1 MPRGGGRQAISQS
14 AKPRGSFIR
23 NMEVRRYIDTPAW
36 VRKEL
41 KTQLGVGESTV
52 THALL
57 YTRSGEVSEEIRSKA
72 LEYDESCVMLAI
84 PEGQAMQI
92 VGEELHC
99 YLNGGVQLI
108 SNIKTGQYTV
118 FKGSKDSPIISG
130 WITPMDE
137 LGRIISLVSNM

>member
-1 MPRGGGRQAISQS
+1 
-14 AKPRGSFIR
+14 
-23 NMEVRRYIDTPAW
+23 MEVRRYIDTPAW

-72 LEYDESCVMLAI
+72 LEYDESSVMISI

-92 VGEELHC
+92 VGEEIHC

-108 SNIKTGQYTV
+108 SNLKTGQYEV
-118 FKGSKDSPIISG
+118 YKGAKGGTPIISG
-130 WITPMDE
+130 WTVPMDE
-137 LGRIISLVSNM
+137 LGKIIELVRNM

>member
-1 MPRGGGRQAISQS
+1 MD
-14 AKPRGSFIR
+14 
-23 NMEVRRYIDTPAW
+23 VRRYIDTPAW

-41 KTQLGVGESTV
+41 RDQLGVGESTV

-92 VGEELHC
+92 AGEELKC
-99 YLNGGVQLI
+99 YLKGGVLLI
-108 SNIKTGQYTV
+108 SNLKTGQYEV

-130 WITPMDE
+130 RTAPMDE
-137 LGRIISLVSNM
+137 LCKIIGLVSNM

>member
-1 MPRGGGRQAISQS
+1 MD
-14 AKPRGSFIR
+14 
-23 NMEVRRYIDTPAW
+23 VRRYIDTPAW

-41 KTQLGVGESTV
+41 RDQLGVGESTV

-92 VGEELHC
+92 AGEELNC
-99 YLNGGVQLI
+99 YLKRGLLLVANL
-108 SNIKTGQYTV
+108 KTGQYEV
-118 FKGSKDSPIISG
+118 YKGAKGGTPIISG
-130 WITPMDE
+130 WTAPMDE
-137 LGRIISLVSNM
+137 LGKIIELVSNM

>member
-1 MPRGGGRQAISQS
+1 MD
-14 AKPRGSFIR
+14 
-23 NMEVRRYIDTPAW
+23 VRRYIDTPAW

-92 VGEELHC
+92 AGEELHC
-99 YLNGGVQLI
+99 YLKDGLLLV
-108 SNIKTGQYTV
+108 SNLKTGQYEV
-118 FKGSKDSPIISG
+118 YKGAKGGTPIISG
-130 WITPMDE
+130 WTAPMDE
-137 LGRIISLVSNM
+137 LGKIIGLVSNM

>member
-1 MPRGGGRQAISQS
+1 
-14 AKPRGSFIR
+14 
-23 NMEVRRYIDTPAW
+23 MEVRRYIDTPAW

-72 LEYDESCVMLAI
+72 LEYDESSVMISI

-108 SNIKTGQYTV
+108 SNLKTGQYEV
-118 FKGSKDSPIISG
+118 YKGAKGGTPIISG
-130 WITPMDE
+130 WTAPMDE
-137 LGRIISLVSNM
+137 LGKIIELVRNM